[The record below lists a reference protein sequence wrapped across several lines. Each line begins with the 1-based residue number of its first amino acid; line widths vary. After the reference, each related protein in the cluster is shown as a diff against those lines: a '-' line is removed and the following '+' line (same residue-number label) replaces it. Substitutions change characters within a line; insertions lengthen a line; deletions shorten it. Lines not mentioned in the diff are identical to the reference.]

1 MPAYLK
7 YRPAW
12 SQLLV
17 FIGLSFAIFMVL
29 SIIGMFILARMT
41 GMGIMEMADVNKWDL
56 TNPNTLLIVRGMLT
70 IQFLC
75 LFLIPVLL
83 FAYFSDPHPMEY
95 LGLKQKTPALY
106 FVAGILIMILAFPLA
121 SWLGILNQSIPFPDS
136 MQKWMDETA
145 EGSNKQIEYMLTQK
159 GTDQLLKNLFFI
171 AVFAGV
177 GEELFFRGV
186 VQRLLIR
193 WFNSPWA
200 GILAAAAIFSAI
212 HFQFDG
218 FLPRMMLGIVL
229 GAMYWYSGSL
239 WVAILAHVVYDGV
252 IVIITHLDPSKIS
265 SDAPLDMKGWSPAI
279 MGIAS
284 LILVSAIIY
293 WMRKRSTNSLEKV
306 YAGDRAPTDPFSF

>member
-41 GMGIMEMADVNKWDL
+41 GMGMMEMADVNKWDL

-95 LGLKQKTPALY
+95 LGLKQKTPAFY
-106 FVAGILIMILAFPLA
+106 FAAGILIMILSFPLA
-121 SWLGILNQSIPFPDS
+121 SWLGILNQSIPFPES

-145 EGSNKQIEYMLTQK
+145 EGSNKQIEFMLTQK

-186 VQRLLIR
+186 IQRLLIR
-193 WFNSPWA
+193 WFKSPWA

-239 WVAILAHVVYDGV
+239 WTAILAHVVYDGV
-252 IVIITHLDPSKIS
+252 IVIITHFDPSKIS
-265 SDAPLDMKGWSPAI
+265 SDAPLDMNGLSPAI
-279 MGIAS
+279 MGIVS
-284 LILVSAIIY
+284 LVLVSALIY
-293 WMRKRSTNSLEKV
+293 WMRKRSTNSMEKV
-306 YAGDRAPTDPFSF
+306 YAGDRAPNDPFSF